1 VAELGI
7 DLTQIESWKTS
18 ATDDKIF
25 LGMRSGDQII
35 ISGTAEV
42 EAIIYHLRNYLIEE
56 DVYVIDDI

>member
-1 VAELGI
+1 MAELGI

-18 ATDDKIF
+18 ATGDKVF

-35 ISGTAEV
+35 VSGIAEV
-42 EAIIYHLRNYLIEE
+42 EALVYHLRNYLLEE